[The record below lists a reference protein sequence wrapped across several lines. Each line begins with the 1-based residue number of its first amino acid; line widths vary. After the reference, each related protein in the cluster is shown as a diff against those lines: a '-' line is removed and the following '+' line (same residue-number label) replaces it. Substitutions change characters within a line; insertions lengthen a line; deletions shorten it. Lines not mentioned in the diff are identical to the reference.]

1 VVIADVNAALIGLL
15 TPLLPAGCGVR
26 FGAPDSV
33 PDDPAV
39 VFFLAEIHEDERA
52 GDPDWEDLRDSDGKV
67 VARRPPVRRFE
78 LHYLVSVPT
87 PDPVLEAAG
96 LDAVLTA
103 VDPGKRLPAE
113 LFGDRLAGRPVMLRL
128 GAQVPYPLDRTTLRV
143 IASAPLVLP
152 PMTDLPAPAENI
164 SLGVASP
171 ESPITPPR
179 VPTPGRR
186 WGNASIDEGN

>member
-1 VVIADVNAALIGLL
+1 VIADVNNALRGLL

-26 FGAPDSV
+26 FGPARPE
-33 PDDPAV
+33 PDDAAL
-39 VFFLAEIHEDERA
+39 VFFLAEVHEDERA
-52 GDPDWEDLRDSDGKV
+52 GDPDWEDIRDADGKV

-78 LHYLVSVPT
+78 LHYLVTVET
-87 PDPVLEAAG
+87 ADPELESAA

-103 VDPGKRLPAE
+103 VDPGKRLAAD

-128 GAQVPYPLDRTTLRV
+128 GTQIPYPVDRTTLRV

-152 PMTDLPAPAENI
+152 PVTDVPAPAESI

-171 ESPITPPR
+171 ERPVSPPR
-179 VPTPGRR
+179 PPTPGRR
-186 WGNASIDEGN
+186 WRGAAIEED